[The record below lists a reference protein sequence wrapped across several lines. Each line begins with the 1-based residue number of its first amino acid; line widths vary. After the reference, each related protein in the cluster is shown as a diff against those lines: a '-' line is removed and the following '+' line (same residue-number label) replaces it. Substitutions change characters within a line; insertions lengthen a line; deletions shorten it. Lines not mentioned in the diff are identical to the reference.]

1 MDREILRREFIVPT
15 DPDTGIEAVNAFS
28 ITYVARP
35 KESRLPPCV
44 LECNCEYEDLPKD
57 HPVRLEYEARLQLW
71 MRAQE
76 QDARIGEELVRRL
89 GETYGD
95 TPVDPQEARRISAEI
110 EAQLSP
116 EEQALCEIAGAEEPE
131 ETLRVH
137 WYLVVEDGVNENEIF
152 SAIESADQVID
163 GDDARVAMLRS
174 YYEKRRQEEGLQP

>member
-116 EEQALCEIAGAEEPE
+116 EEQALCETAGAEEPE

-137 WYLVVEDGVNENEIF
+137 WYLVVEDGIDEQDILNAIK
-152 SAIESADQVID
+152 SATQVIHA
-163 GDDARVAMLRS
+163 DDAHIMMLRT